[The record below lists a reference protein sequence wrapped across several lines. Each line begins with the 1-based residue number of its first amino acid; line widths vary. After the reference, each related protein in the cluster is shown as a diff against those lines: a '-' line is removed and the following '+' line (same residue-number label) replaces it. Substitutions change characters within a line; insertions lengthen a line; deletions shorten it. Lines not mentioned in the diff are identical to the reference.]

1 MIISENKGQ
10 VGYISLDN
18 STRLNALSAQVDDEI
33 IACLKEFET
42 KKIRAV
48 VLKASPNKN
57 NVWSAG
63 HDINELPVGQRD
75 PLGYFDHLEELL
87 HAIQTFPA
95 PVVAQVHGS
104 VWGGACDLVMCCDM
118 VIADTSATFAMT
130 PVKLGLPYNA
140 SGIMHFLNR
149 MHLDHVREM
158 FFTAQPIDV
167 ATAKDWGIVNYY
179 VPEDDLEERVQQL
192 VAVILNNSPM
202 AIAVIKEQI
211 RLLGDARPLSPNN
224 FERLQGLRRKVYDSY
239 DYAEGIQ
246 AFKEKR
252 KPQYRGE

>member
-1 MIISENKGQ
+1 MIISEIKDQ

-18 STRLNALSAQVDDEI
+18 SSRLNALSSQMDDEL
-33 IACLKEFET
+33 IACLNEYET

-48 VLKASPNKN
+48 VLKATPNKN

-63 HDINELPVGQRD
+63 HDINELPVGKRD

-95 PVVAQVHGS
+95 PVIAQVHGS
-104 VWGGACDLVMCCDM
+104 VWGGACDLVMCCDI
-118 VIADTSATFAMT
+118 VVADTTATFAMT
-130 PVKLGLPYNA
+130 PAKLGLPYNA

-149 MHLDHVREM
+149 MHLNHVREM
-158 FFTAQPIDV
+158 FFTAQPI
-167 ATAKDWGIVNYY
+167 AAETAKDWGIVNHLA
-179 VPEDDLEERVQQL
+179 PEGELEANVEEIVS
-192 VAVILNNSPM
+192 AIHNNSPM

-211 RLLGDARPLSPNN
+211 RLLGDARPLSPDN
-224 FERLQGLRRKVYDSY
+224 FERVQGLRRKVYDSY

-246 AFKEKR
+246 SFKEKR